1 MNGKKYKILARNENC
16 VLLEKKESFGAGL
29 YKVRDIENDDVYM
42 SYDYNSA
49 LSFFNSY
56 DINKVRQEKN
66 RIFEE
71 WLTQFAE

>member
-1 MNGKKYKILARNENC
+1 MNGKKYKILSRNENC
-16 VLLEKKESFGAGL
+16 VLLEKKESFGSGL

-56 DINKVRQEKN
+56 DINKVRKEKN
-66 RIFEE
+66 KIFEE
-71 WLTQFAE
+71 WLSQFAE